1 MKHGWSVQCQ
11 SVRVSIVVV
20 QLNHVSPPLV
30 TYCLKLGPNNTKI
43 NYVKSLFT
51 LGGKVNKNSMW
62 VKEKKLGELI
72 CIRKCCPIVIFPW
85 CSFKFSIEKSVY
97 FSCPFVDII

>member
-1 MKHGWSVQCQ
+1 
-11 SVRVSIVVV
+11 
-20 QLNHVSPPLV
+20 
-30 TYCLKLGPNNTKI
+30 
-43 NYVKSLFT
+43 VKSLFT

-97 FSCPFVDII
+97 FSCHFVEIYSRENNHGQLNGKLNTQIKHKFFAIKGI